1 MHLITI
7 FRFKIVLKNNQ
18 TMNRKSYFFLIVFT
32 VFLGRSSRKFSI
44 LFPEIINQYLGDA
57 LWALMVYWLFR
68 FIKPSLT
75 FLNTSLFALLFS
87 YSIEI
92 SQLYHANW
100 IDSIRKTT
108 LGGLIL
114 GFGFLWSDILAY
126 SIGVFIGFLLDTIL
140 KNISKTA
147 T

>member
-32 VFLGRSSRKFSI
+32 VLLGLSSRKFSI

>member
-1 MHLITI
+1 VHLITI

-32 VFLGRSSRKFSI
+32 VFLGLSSRKFSI

>member
-32 VFLGRSSRKFSI
+32 VFLGLSSRKFSI

>member
-1 MHLITI
+1 
-7 FRFKIVLKNNQ
+7 
-18 TMNRKSYFFLIVFT
+18 MNRKSYFFLIVFT
-32 VFLGRSSRKFSI
+32 VFLGLSSRKFSI